1 MSEQSNSPTSP
12 DPSSSPSGGD
22 ADTGTPRR
30 ILITGANRSLGRE
43 AARALVDAGH
53 TVWIGARDAERG
65 EAAAADLGGRFVQI
79 DVTDDASVAAARDTI
94 AAAGGLDVLVNNAGV
109 LGSTDPIAETTA
121 DDLREVY
128 ETNVFGVVRV
138 SQAFLPL
145 LAESEAP
152 VVVNVSSGMGSLG
165 RTTDPERIESTIV
178 GLPYPSSKAALNMV
192 TSQYAKAYPGMRI
205 NAVDPGYTATDFN
218 GHSGPQSVEEGAEII
233 VRAAQFGPDG
243 PTGAYLDREGTL
255 PW

>member
-1 MSEQSNSPTSP
+1 MSEQSSTPA
-12 DPSSSPSGGD
+12 SS
-22 ADTGTPRR
+22 DTPAAPRR

-43 AARALVDAGH
+43 AARRLIEAGH
-53 TVWIGARDAERG
+53 EVWIGARDAQRG
-65 EAAAADLGGRFVQI
+65 EVAAADLGGRFVQL
-79 DVTDDASVAAARDTI
+79 DVTDDGSVAAARDTI
-94 AAAGGLDVLVNNAGV
+94 AAAGGLDVLVNNAGI
-109 LGSTDPIAETTA
+109 LGSKTSVAETTV

-165 RTTDPERIESTIV
+165 RTNDPERIESKIV
-178 GLPYPSSKAALNMV
+178 GLPYTSSKSALNML

-218 GHSGPQSVEEGAEII
+218 AHSGPQTVEEGVEII

-243 PTGAYLDREGTL
+243 PTGAYLDRDGRL